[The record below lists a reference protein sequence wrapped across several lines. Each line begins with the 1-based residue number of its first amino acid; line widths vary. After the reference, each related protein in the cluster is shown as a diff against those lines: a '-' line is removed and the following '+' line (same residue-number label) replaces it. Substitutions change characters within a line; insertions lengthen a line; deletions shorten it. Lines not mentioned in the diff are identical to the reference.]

1 MHADSTYSVAN
12 QTEYFQKTVLKHAEQ
27 RLRTKKRHTE
37 IDLNEHES
45 PPAHI
50 AEIDEPHTTQEST
63 LANRRV
69 SYKSFVFCFENSFL
83 SSKTNYRST
92 KMKRRS

>member
-63 LANRRV
+63 LANRRAINHLFSALKIH
-69 SYKSFVFCFENSFL
+69 SYLVKL
-83 SSKTNYRST
+83 TTDLRK
-92 KMKRRS
+92 